1 MCGLLAFSVNVIC
14 PGFVLTELVK
24 KQIPEQV
31 RFWDKR
37 DNRSLLEIQPR
48 TYLNARIAR
57 CIRMQAARLQLSE
70 QEVIKKV
77 MLGNTV
83 DGEFST
89 VDDVAQVQRA
99 Y

>member
-1 MCGLLAFSVNVIC
+1 
-14 PGFVLTELVK
+14 
-24 KQIPEQV
+24 
-31 RFWDKR
+31 
-37 DNRSLLEIQPR
+37 
-48 TYLNARIAR
+48 
-57 CIRMQAARLQLSE
+57 LSE